1 MLSAAVFIVML
12 SVIMLSVI
20 MLSVIL
26 LSVIMLSVIMLSVIM
41 LSVIM
46 LSVILLSVIMLSVA
60 ASTKL
65 VCFILENIS
74 AQIYHFLL
82 RIDAPLSYLRFLCYL
97 ISA

>member
-12 SVIMLSVI
+12 I
-20 MLSVIL
+20 
-26 LSVIMLSVIMLSVIM
+26 VIMLSVIMLSVIM
-41 LSVIM
+41 LSVIKLSVIM
-46 LSVILLSVIMLSVA
+46 LSVIILSVIMLSVMLSVA

-65 VCFILENIS
+65 VCFILEKNS

-82 RIDAPLSYLRFLCYL
+82 RLDGPLSYLRFLSYL

>member
-1 MLSAAVFIVML
+1 M
-12 SVIMLSVI
+12 
-20 MLSVIL
+20 

-46 LSVILLSVIMLSVA
+46 VSVIMLSVIKLSVIMLSVMLSVA

-74 AQIYHFLL
+74 S
-82 RIDAPLSYLRFLCYL
+82 PSLSFFTETRWSTQLFTLPV
-97 ISA
+97 IFD